1 MDLQESKGI
10 WSKGWPDTQKTQH
23 KFDSAEWL
31 IAEVDRLTAE
41 NLQKESEVIE
51 ISEEVMSLRARASLW
66 QARAEKAIAKLFEYS
81 ASSYKRGQM
90 KMRAR
95 AALEADRIHGE
106 ASTCGDCIAQLE
118 LETQPRIGPSSG
130 ETYFDGLKWAL
141 TLTREFA
148 DRSRTQE
155 ERNSL
160 VLLAQQIERHG
171 DIKETP

>member
-1 MDLQESKGI
+1 MGTNWRAINADAQVLQLQADVVI
-10 WSKGWPDTQKTQH
+10 WKS
-23 KFDSAEWL
+23 
-31 IAEVDRLTAE
+31 
-41 NLQKESEVIE
+41 
-51 ISEEVMSLRARASLW
+51 
-66 QARAEKAIAKLFEYS
+66 RAEKAIAKLFEYS

-95 AALEADRIHGE
+95 AAQEADRIHGE

-118 LETQPRIGPSSG
+118 LETQPRVEPGSG
-130 ETYFDGLKWAL
+130 ETYFDGLKWAM

>member
-1 MDLQESKGI
+1 MGTNWRAINADAQVLQLQADVVI
-10 WSKGWPDTQKTQH
+10 WKS
-23 KFDSAEWL
+23 
-31 IAEVDRLTAE
+31 
-41 NLQKESEVIE
+41 
-51 ISEEVMSLRARASLW
+51 
-66 QARAEKAIAKLFEYS
+66 RAEKAIAKLFEYS

-95 AALEADRIHGE
+95 AAQEADRIHGE

-118 LETQPRIGPSSG
+118 LETQPRVEPGS
-130 ETYFDGLKWAL
+130 
-141 TLTREFA
+141 A
-148 DRSRTQE
+148 DRSRTRE